1 MDVLSSG
8 LTAAF
13 LGIILA
19 LVRLVDW
26 LIKRR
31 SDDKRFAAQN
41 YNGAGRTNDRLIEMK
56 GSLDS
61 LRERVTEANEDSR
74 TTIKEVAELKGVH
87 ERLGDKVDNLAS
99 KIDKLEPL
107 PAQMGRLADAITA
120 LKDEIRKQQ

>member
-13 LGIILA
+13 LGVILA
-19 LVRLVDW
+19 LVRVVDW

-31 SDDKRFAAQN
+31 SDDKKPVAQN
-41 YNGAGRTNDRLIEMK
+41 YNGLGRVNDKLIEMK
-56 GSLDS
+56 GSLDGIK
-61 LRERVTEANEDSR
+61 ERMTEANEDSR
-74 TTIKEVAELKGVH
+74 EISKEMSEVKSVH
-87 ERLGDKVDNLAS
+87 ERLGDKVDNLSS

-120 LKDEIRKQQ
+120 LKDEIRKQ

>member
-13 LGIILA
+13 LGVILA
-19 LVRLVDW
+19 LVRVVDW

-31 SDDKRFAAQN
+31 SDDKKPVAQS
-41 YNGAGRTNDRLIEMK
+41 YNGLGRVNDRLIEMK
-56 GSLDS
+56 GSLDGIK
-61 LRERVTEANEDSR
+61 ERMAEANEDYREIS
-74 TTIKEVAELKGVH
+74 KEMSEVKSVH
-87 ERLGDKVDNLAS
+87 ERLGDKVDNLSS

-120 LKDEIRKQQ
+120 LKDEIRKQ